1 MLRLQSVIRDDGWG
15 TCMVALWHMIDDL
28 ALDVAK
34 NCGKQYHIPYRCI
47 NRNSLSSFVRHCMV
61 CATCCKQHVY
71 AADKDDDGVDNK
83 AGDGADDGADEWKI
97 DIYLLRLP
105 CLFIDM
111 DISNTTASQSLS
123 LSLHLSCL
131 LPMPAVYRHQ
141 TTCFHQQ
148 HHQFRLP
155 LQPPLLLC
163 CSNRKVILQL
173 QLCSCWLYCVCL
185 TFCAL

>member
-1 MLRLQSVIRDDGWG
+1 MLRLQSVIRYDGWG

-34 NCGKQYHIPYRCI
+34 NCGKYHHIPYRCI

-111 DISNTTASQSLS
+111 DISNTTASPSLS
-123 LSLHLSCL
+123 LSLCISLVCCQCQRSTDTKQHVFISSIISFCCRCSRRSCCVVL
-131 LPMPAVYRHQ
+131 
-141 TTCFHQQ
+141 T
-148 HHQFRLP
+148 
-155 LQPPLLLC
+155 
-163 CSNRKVILQL
+163 RK
-173 QLCSCWLYCVCL
+173 
-185 TFCAL
+185 